1 MGKNMKKGWTGERL
15 ETFIYNRDAI
25 DHLHRYAIA
34 QQYVTGKTVLD
45 IASGEGYGTNLL
57 SENAAFVY
65 GVDIDETTVA
75 AATRK
80 YHKNNIRFQQ
90 GSTSSIPL
98 ENQSVDVVVSF
109 ETIEHHDQHDEMMRE
124 IKRVLKP
131 GGMVI
136 ISTPDKLYY
145 SDQRN
150 FKNEFHIKEL
160 YQQEF
165 ETLLSGYFAKQQLLA
180 QRYCNGNSVLT
191 DIASPEQPVIITG
204 DYKAVQQTDIP
215 ALYLVAI
222 ASDESFERQ
231 GLSVFDGSSIMEIE
245 YQQKM
250 AKIYNSNSYKVG
262 HKILMPFKFLKK
274 AFK

>member
-1 MGKNMKKGWTGERL
+1 MKKRWTGERL

-34 QQYVTGKTVLD
+34 KQYVTGKTVLD

-57 SENAAFVY
+57 SEHAAFVY
-65 GVDIDETTVA
+65 GVDIDEAAVT
-75 AATRK
+75 AATHK

-90 GSTSSIPL
+90 GSTSAIPL

-109 ETIEHHDQHDEMMRE
+109 ETIEHHDQHDEMLRE

-131 GGMVI
+131 GGIVI

-165 ETLLSGYFAKQQLLA
+165 ETLLSGYFTEQQLLA
-180 QRYCNGNSVLT
+180 QRYSNGNSLIT
-191 DIASPEQPVIITG
+191 DVVNRETPVIMTG
-204 DYKAVQQTDIP
+204 DYQAVQQTEIP
-215 ALYLVAI
+215 ALYLIAI
-222 ASDESFERQ
+222 ASDESFDRQ
-231 GLSVFDGSSIMEIE
+231 GFSVFDGSSIMEIE
-245 YQQKM
+245 YQQKI
-250 AKIYNSNSYKVG
+250 AKVYNSNSYKVG
-262 HKILMPFKFLKK
+262 HMVLQPLKFLKK